1 MTCQVNFHLYHYA
14 GNNPVKYVDPDGRM
28 QRDENGDLLFIPDID
43 EQGNIQQEQKGYLG
57 KDSINVI
64 PGFLLT
70 DDGEKVRAYKNNSGD
85 ERFDTNCH
93 GTTFADG
100 EYWVESD
107 QVQTILE
114 HDDYNKV
121 SLSEVNRKDVIIYYD
136 YKNKINHSGTI
147 VENKGNN
154 DINVKNLAGDDMAPK
169 IINYQQAAL
178 KNSARWDFWRK
189 E

>member
-1 MTCQVNFHLYHYA
+1 M
-14 GNNPVKYVDPDGRM
+14 DPDGRM

-114 HDDYNKV
+114 HEYEIIPKPDFN
-121 SLSEVNRKDVIIYYD
+121 SRKGDVLIFRNE
-136 YKNKINHSGTI
+136 KNLIHHSSTV
-147 VENKGNN
+147 VENKGRT
-154 DINVKNLAGDDMAPK
+154 DINVKNLAGDDMEPK

-178 KNSARWDFWRK
+178 KNSQTWRFYRK
-189 E
+189 K